1 MRIAFGVALLG
12 LMVGCGH
19 ASGPPVVPQHA
30 PPDPLTEPARMQA
43 KATRLPPCPAAS
55 PFSPGGLGGTLRT
68 PSQRYPI
75 SGAAISLINPAGAA
89 VATTFTDGCGRFGF
103 TGVQPGPYT
112 VRYGVRN
119 LGGMMPFT
127 APASVLGAIPTLGLP
142 IPNIPKPPIL
152 IDPPIDIAQLRA
164 GVVHGVFDDVEGMLD
179 RVGIPYTVYDAE
191 DLKESAPYQHRML
204 FIACGAATYPDDD
217 ELKSKLNNYVMTGGS
232 LYVSD
237 LAISYVGETFPG
249 AVNYSYENRG
259 SSGTRKAYVL
269 DPALKGAVKDQATI
283 DVTYDMGGWQR
294 LDVEQPPSTQTPLRD
309 TETDEPLAVAFTVG
323 AGLVQYT
330 TFHEEPQTS
339 EGQELAL
346 VYMITRM

>member
-1 MRIAFGVALLG
+1 MRAAFWVVLG
-12 LMVGCGH
+12 LTVGCGR

-30 PPDPLTEPARMQA
+30 PPNPMTEPVRAQA
-43 KATRLPPCPAAS
+43 KAARLPQCPATA
-55 PFSPGGLGGTLRT
+55 PLSPGSLGGTLRT

-75 SGAAISLINPAGAA
+75 SGAGISLLNPAGAT
-89 VATTFTDGCGRFGF
+89 VATTSTDGCGRFGF

-127 APASVLGAIPTLGLP
+127 APASLLGAIPTLGLP
-142 IPNIPKPPIL
+142 IPKPPIL
-152 IDPPIDIAQLRA
+152 IDPPIDIAPLRA
-164 GVVHGVFDDVEGMLD
+164 GVVHGVYDDVEGMLD
-179 RVGIPYTVYDAE
+179 KVGIPYTVYDAE

-217 ELKSKLNNYVMTGGS
+217 ELKKRLNDYVMTGGS

-237 LAISYVGETFPG
+237 LAVSYVGETFPG
-249 AVNYSYENRG
+249 AVKYSYENRG

-269 DPALKGAVKDQATI
+269 DPVLKGAVKNQPTI
-283 DVTYDMGGWQR
+283 DITYDMGGWQR
-294 LDVEQPPSTQTPLRD
+294 LDVDQPQSTQTPLRD
-309 TETDEPLAVAFTVG
+309 TETDEPLTVAFTVG